1 MTHHD
6 SSGSLQFPGVAL
18 RLSGRGESC
27 EASMSRSDE
36 EKCGRL
42 MRTACRNVIG
52 FWQLLQEP
60 DVHRL
65 DHVKRLQYRAYMI
78 GSALHL
84 ADLVV
89 RHEHALIHL
98 RRAVGEP
105 ELGEEAKN
113 ALIKLATK
121 D

>member
-1 MTHHD
+1 
-6 SSGSLQFPGVAL
+6 
-18 RLSGRGESC
+18 
-27 EASMSRSDE
+27 MSRSDE

-42 MRTACRNVIG
+42 MRTACTNVIG

-60 DVHRL
+60 DVHRI

-78 GSALHL
+78 GSALYL

-89 RHEHALIHL
+89 RHEQALIHL
-98 RRAVGEP
+98 RPPNGEP
-105 ELGEEAKN
+105 ELSEEARQFRAMVHAFDGDHQEMLDAR
-113 ALIKLATK
+113 ALVFSQAVQSAFA

>member
-1 MTHHD
+1 
-6 SSGSLQFPGVAL
+6 
-18 RLSGRGESC
+18 
-27 EASMSRSDE
+27 MSRSDE

-42 MRTACRNVIG
+42 MRTACTNVIG

-60 DVHRL
+60 DVHRI

-89 RHEHALIHL
+89 RHEQALIHL
-98 RRAVGEP
+98 RRPDGEP
-105 ELGEEAKN
+105 ELGEEAKQFRAMVHAFDGDHQE
-113 ALIKLATK
+113 ALDARALVFSQAVQSAFA

>member
-1 MTHHD
+1 
-6 SSGSLQFPGVAL
+6 
-18 RLSGRGESC
+18 
-27 EASMSRSDE
+27 MSRSDE

-42 MRTACRNVIG
+42 MRTACANVIG

-60 DVHRL
+60 DVL
-65 DHVKRLQYRAYMI
+65 KIDHVKRLQYRAYMI

-98 RRAVGEP
+98 RKLAWEP
-105 ELGEEAKN
+105 ELGEEARKFRTMVHAFRGDHLEAVDAK
-113 ALIKLATK
+113 ALVFSQAVQSAFA

>member
-1 MTHHD
+1 
-6 SSGSLQFPGVAL
+6 
-18 RLSGRGESC
+18 
-27 EASMSRSDE
+27 MSRSDE

-42 MRTACRNVIG
+42 MRTACTNVIG

-60 DVHRL
+60 DFHRI

-78 GSALHL
+78 GSALYL

-89 RHEHALIHL
+89 RHEQALIHL
-98 RRAVGEP
+98 RPPNGEP
-105 ELGEEAKN
+105 ELSEEARQFRAMVHAFDGDHQETLDAR
-113 ALIKLATK
+113 ALVFSQAVQSAFA

>member
-1 MTHHD
+1 
-6 SSGSLQFPGVAL
+6 
-18 RLSGRGESC
+18 
-27 EASMSRSDE
+27 MSRSDE

-42 MRTACRNVIG
+42 MRTACTNVIG

-60 DVHRL
+60 DVHRI

-105 ELGEEAKN
+105 ELGEEAKQFRTMVHAFDGDHQDALDAR
-113 ALIKLATK
+113 ALIFSQAVQSAFA